1 MRTKNIISPH
11 VNPFSRQRH
20 FQLRGT
26 ESLGDVSYWSSGR
39 TRLRKDPEKAKVY
52 EAELQTLLK
61 SGYFIKV
68 PPETLLKSGYFIK
81 VPPENPDSYHITL
94 YAVVAKTDWYFNFN
108 SFEHQIIPLISNC
121 FLFSA
126 LVTHW

>member
-1 MRTKNIISPH
+1 MRTKNIVSPH

-26 ESLGDVSYWSSGR
+26 RESLGDVSYWSSGR

-68 PPETLLKSGYFIK
+68 PPE
-81 VPPENPDSYHITL
+81 NPDSYHITL
-94 YAVVAKTDWYFNFN
+94 YAVVAKTDW
-108 SFEHQIIPLISNC
+108 SLTAPLIC
-121 FLFSA
+121 
-126 LVTHW
+126 LVV